1 VEVLT
6 SHCLPA
12 VHHGFVL
19 LIELAEKVCGPPSI
33 GEEDR
38 VTLQEIQERL
48 FEITDDWPRRGSGAT
63 VDVRGR
69 PWTSVAELDD
79 MLHELE
85 DVDQPDTPAVQELR
99 ERIEALTDEIA
110 NRLDVQLAAIADDP
124 TGAAY

>member
-1 VEVLT
+1 MEVLT

-48 FEITDDWPRRGSGAT
+48 FERSPMIGPAEDREQT
-63 VDVRGR
+63 
-69 PWTSVAELDD
+69 WTSVAELDD
-79 MLHELE
+79 MLHELELE

-99 ERIEALTDEIA
+99 ERIEALMDEIE
-110 NRLDVQLAAIADDP
+110 NHLDVQLVAIADDP

>member
-1 VEVLT
+1 
-6 SHCLPA
+6 
-12 VHHGFVL
+12 
-19 LIELAEKVCGPPSI
+19 
-33 GEEDR
+33 
-38 VTLQEIQERL
+38 
-48 FEITDDWPRRGSGAT
+48 
-63 VDVRGR
+63 VD
-69 PWTSVAELDD
+69 ELDD